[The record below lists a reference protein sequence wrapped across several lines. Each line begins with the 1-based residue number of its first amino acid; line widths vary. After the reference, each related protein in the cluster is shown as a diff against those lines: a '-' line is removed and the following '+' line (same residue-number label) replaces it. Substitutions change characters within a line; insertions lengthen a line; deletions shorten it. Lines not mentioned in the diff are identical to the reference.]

1 MQREKRITLTSR
13 YILVPIRNEGDMACI
28 DVCVDGRTVREF
40 DARIAESE
48 DAIDFW
54 SFLDATPFNG
64 NVATIKIDG
73 AARECLE
80 MIVQGDEIPGE
91 ADFYNEPL
99 RPQFH
104 FSQKVGWSQDPNGL
118 IYYEGDWHL
127 YFQYNPY
134 SVNQNEGNSCWGHA
148 VSRDLIHWEH
158 LPIAMYNR
166 TRKDWAF
173 SGHAIVDHDN
183 AGGWQT
189 GDEKVIVVSWT
200 SSGRG
205 QCISYS
211 NDRGRTFTEYEGNP
225 VIPDP
230 SARDP
235 KSLWYEPEKHWVMV
249 VCEKHEVQCMAFYTS
264 TNLKN
269 WNRRSLL
276 KDWGVCPELFE
287 LPVDGDSQDTRWVVF
302 AFDSNYAIGRFDGEV
317 FTPDHEDRHKVHFG
331 NTTNPKG
338 RFCFRASQVFTN
350 VPDGRTIQ
358 MGWDKIWM
366 PGMPFNQAFSF
377 PHELTLRTTEDGI
390 RMFAEPIEE
399 IETIYRK
406 SHSVETKPLSDARPF
421 RIDVSGDIFDLT
433 ATFDVGD
440 AKTLRLDI
448 GGNRIEYDVEAGTL
462 MDAPLKPADGKL
474 TIRALVDRPMLE
486 IYGNHGRV
494 IITIPR
500 EVTGEVGTVKAFA
513 AGGAAELEK
522 MTVNELESIWR

>member
-1 MQREKRITLTSR
+1 MKLEKEIALTR
-13 YILVPIRNEGDMACI
+13 AYILFPIRHEGEMTRI
-28 DVCVDGRTVREF
+28 DICVEGRAVRVF

-48 DAIDFW
+48 DDINFW
-54 SFLDATPFNG
+54 AFLDATPFNG
-64 NVATIKIDG
+64 SVATIKIDG
-73 AARECLE
+73 APRECLE
-80 MIVQGDEIPGE
+80 MIDQADEIPGE
-91 ADFYNEPL
+91 ADFYTEPL

-118 IYYEGDWHL
+118 VYFEGDWHL
-127 YFQYNPY
+127 YYQYNPY
-134 SVNQNEGNSCWGHA
+134 SCNQNEGNTCWGHA
-148 VSRDLIHWEH
+148 ISRDLIHWEH

-189 GDEKVIVVSWT
+189 GDDKVIVASWT

-235 KSLWYEPEKHWVMV
+235 KILWYGPGKQWVMV

-264 TNLKN
+264 TDLKH
-269 WNRRSLL
+269 WRRRSLL

-287 LPVDGDSQDTRWVVF
+287 LPVDGDPRNTRWIVF
-302 AFDSNYAIGRFDGEV
+302 AFDSHYAMGRFDGEK
-317 FTPDHEDRHKVHFG
+317 FTPDHEGRFRVHYG
-331 NTTNPKG
+331 NTTRPEG
-338 RFCFRASQVFTN
+338 RFCFRASQVFAN
-350 VPDGRTIQ
+350 VPNGRTVQ
-358 MGWDKIWM
+358 MGWDKVWM

-377 PHELTLRTTEDGI
+377 PHELTLRTTTDGI
-390 RMFAEPIEE
+390 RMFTEPIEE
-399 IETIYRK
+399 IETIYKNSRFVK
-406 SHSVETKPLSDARPF
+406 TERLSHDRPF
-421 RIDVSGDIFDLT
+421 RIDVSGDIFDLV
-433 ATFDVGD
+433 ATFEVQD
-440 AKTLRLDI
+440 AKTLGLDI
-448 GGNRIEYDVEAGTL
+448 GGNRIEYDVEACAL
-462 MDAPLKPADGKL
+462 MDAPLQPVDGRI

-500 EVTGEVGTVKAFA
+500 EVTGEVGTVEAFTT
-513 AGGAAELEK
+513 GGAARLEK
-522 MTVNELESIWR
+522 MTVNELESIWM